1 MSLETRS
8 NSALMKRAEQLK
20 RWQDS
25 ETFREPSEPK
35 RKSRRIGF
43 SDGCVFLAACAAG
56 DREEVKVLLGRGADI
71 DTANVDGLTALH
83 QACIDD
89 NLDMVE
95 FLVSNGADVNRGDN
109 EGWTPLHATA
119 SCGFLSIAKFLLDHG
134 ANVAA
139 VNNDGELAIDI
150 SESDEMEDLLQK
162 EIDIRQINCEDAR
175 NREEQCMLDDAR
187 DWYNSGNFGDR
198 PHTKTGATAL
208 HVAAAKGYIKVIN
221 LLIQAGGE
229 INQQDFDGWTPLHAA
244 AHWAQRE
251 ACELLAEN
259 YVNMDIKNCVGQT
272 PFDVA
277 DPDVLRLLEEL
288 KKKQNTLQKD
298 RPDIKALINRPP
310 TTPGINKGGRSL
322 NSFNSNHVDII
333 RNPMNSS
340 NNVNAVTDRSSI
352 TRLSQQDKETIK
364 QQVKETI
371 KEEKVVTSRDTN
383 ESDKDSSTDTSE
395 SDDSSLST
403 AVSPRIDPFHS
414 DTDIQTARI
423 YQSSTVKPSRTLD
436 SPGVVVTDESGK
448 EAPGFLPPHPETNQ
462 GKDDSAPWRRPGSLR
477 ARPTNSGISGGKLSP
492 STEDVVTVRRAHSFG
507 SDEKRK
513 VSEDII
519 TKQSPDLR
527 PRSIE
532 NLSVSKSN
540 PVSGAQPQPAQVR
553 RSSDLSISSPS
564 TTTSG
569 PVSSSDQTSTN
580 SSPSLPTSPENGNQ
594 KEGQGITNMFKTF
607 FNPFKNEVREVFNGL
622 SGGPKPTKD
631 SAQDESSAQPW
642 SEKSFV
648 PPVRDEEH
656 EIQRKAHA
664 KRVRE
669 TRRSTQGVTLE
680 DLKSAEQLVKKKQ
693 QQENAQRTTEL
704 QQLASSSP
712 TAVGS
717 TAATTTGGGSPS
729 TPPGSTA
736 TTTVTTSATLVTGG
750 SRDDQ
755 DRHERRPSWRLRI
768 ESNDKSRFTL
778 EDTREKMT
786 NSTTSTMSNQSP
798 ERRISR
804 LDPGSIREQ
813 RHTVHTPHL
822 GTTSTQGE
830 SEGSTSGTPTQL
842 TAIQRKKKPKRRSTG
857 VVQLELDD
865 IDPRSEES
873 ADENVPTSSSQTS
886 QDLKTRN
893 NLKSQNGD
901 IDYKKLWEESQAEN
915 ARLRL
920 DMNAIRSDLDS
931 TRHQLEAAIQ
941 ASAKNSV
948 SDTEKREKKVLEKK
962 LAEMEEELKQLQKLK
977 SENEKLKSEN
987 RALTR
992 VVSKLTAA
1000 ATKSGP
1006 TQPSQ
1011 GPQVRK

>member
-1 MSLETRS
+1 MGSDGLVTVVVMSLETRS

-25 ETFREPSEPK
+25 ETCRESSEPK
-35 RKSRRIGF
+35 GKSRRIGF

-56 DREEVKVLLGRGADI
+56 DREELKVLLGRGADI

-95 FLVSNGADVNRGDN
+95 FLVANGADVNRGDN

-162 EIDIRQINCEDAR
+162 EIDVRQINCEDAR

-198 PHTKTGATAL
+198 PHAKTGATAL

-221 LLIQAGGE
+221 LLIQAGSE

-310 TTPGINKGGRSL
+310 TTPGITNKGGRSL
-322 NSFNSNHVDII
+322 NNLNSNHVDII
-333 RNPMNSS
+333 RAPTNSA
-340 NNVNAVTDRSSI
+340 NNANLVTDRSSI

-371 KEEKVVTSRDTN
+371 KEEKVTTSRDTN

-395 SDDSSLST
+395 SDDSSLSV
-403 AVSPRIDPFHS
+403 AVSPRVDPFHS
-414 DTDIQTARI
+414 DSDIQTARI
-423 YQSSTVKPSRTLD
+423 YQSSPAKPSRTLD

-462 GKDDSAPWRRPGSLR
+462 GKDDAAPWRRPGSLR
-477 ARPTNSGISGGKLSP
+477 ARPANSGLTGGKLSP
-492 STEDVVTVRRAHSFG
+492 STEDLVTVRRAHSFG

-540 PVSGAQPQPAQVR
+540 PGAQPQPAQVR
-553 RSSDLSISSPS
+553 R
-564 TTTSG
+564 
-569 PVSSSDQTSTN
+569 
-580 SSPSLPTSPENGNQ
+580 
-594 KEGQGITNMFKTF
+594 
-607 FNPFKNEVREVFNGL
+607 
-622 SGGPKPTKD
+622 
-631 SAQDESSAQPW
+631 
-642 SEKSFV
+642 SFV

-669 TRRSTQGVTLE
+669 TRRSTQGLTLE

-712 TAVGS
+712 TSIGS
-717 TAATTTGGGSPS
+717 TATPTTGGSSPP

-750 SRDDQ
+750 SRDSDQ
-755 DRHERRPSWRLRI
+755 ERHERRPSWRLRI

-778 EDTREKMT
+778 EDSKDKLANT
-786 NSTTSTMSNQSP
+786 TTSSQSP

-804 LDPGSIREQ
+804 LGPASVREQ
-813 RHTVHTPHL
+813 RHSVHVPHL
-822 GTTSTQGE
+822 TTTSTQGE

-842 TAIQRKKKPKRRSTG
+842 TSIQRKKKPKRRSTG

-865 IDPRSEES
+865 IDPKSEES
-873 ADENVPTSSSQTS
+873 ADEKVPTSLSQTS
-886 QDLKTRN
+886 QELKTRSS
-893 NLKSQNGD
+893 LKSQNGE

-920 DMNAIRSDLDS
+920 DMNSIRSDLDS

-992 VVSKLTAA
+992 VISKLTAA

>member
-1 MSLETRS
+1 
-8 NSALMKRAEQLK
+8 
-20 RWQDS
+20 
-25 ETFREPSEPK
+25 
-35 RKSRRIGF
+35 
-43 SDGCVFLAACAAG
+43 
-56 DREEVKVLLGRGADI
+56 
-71 DTANVDGLTALH
+71 
-83 QACIDD
+83 
-89 NLDMVE
+89 
-95 FLVSNGADVNRGDN
+95 
-109 EGWTPLHATA
+109 
-119 SCGFLSIAKFLLDHG
+119 
-134 ANVAA
+134 
-139 VNNDGELAIDI
+139 
-150 SESDEMEDLLQK
+150 
-162 EIDIRQINCEDAR
+162 
-175 NREEQCMLDDAR
+175 MLDDAR
-187 DWYNSGNFGDR
+187 DWYNSGNFGDK
-198 PHTKTGATAL
+198 PHGKTGATAL

-277 DPDVLRLLEEL
+277 DPDVLRLPEEL

-310 TTPGINKGGRSL
+310 TTPGITNKGGRSL
-322 NSFNSNHVDII
+322 NNLNSNHVDII
-333 RNPMNSS
+333 RAPTNSA
-340 NNVNAVTDRSSI
+340 NNANLVTDRSSI

-371 KEEKVVTSRDTN
+371 KEEKVTTSRDTN

-395 SDDSSLST
+395 SDDSSLSV
-403 AVSPRIDPFHS
+403 AVSPRVDPFHS

-423 YQSSTVKPSRTLD
+423 YQSSPAKPSRTLD

-462 GKDDSAPWRRPGSLR
+462 GKDDAAPWRRPGSLR
-477 ARPTNSGISGGKLSP
+477 ARPANSGLTGGKLSP
-492 STEDVVTVRRAHSFG
+492 STEDLVTVRRAHSFG

-540 PVSGAQPQPAQVR
+540 PGAQPQPAQVR
-553 RSSDLSISSPS
+553 R
-564 TTTSG
+564 
-569 PVSSSDQTSTN
+569 
-580 SSPSLPTSPENGNQ
+580 
-594 KEGQGITNMFKTF
+594 
-607 FNPFKNEVREVFNGL
+607 
-622 SGGPKPTKD
+622 
-631 SAQDESSAQPW
+631 
-642 SEKSFV
+642 SFV

-712 TAVGS
+712 TSIGS
-717 TAATTTGGGSPS
+717 TATPTTGGSSPP

-750 SRDDQ
+750 SRDSDQ
-755 DRHERRPSWRLRI
+755 ERHERRPSWRLRI
-768 ESNDKSRFTL
+768 ESNDKSR
-778 EDTREKMT
+778 
-786 NSTTSTMSNQSP
+786 
-798 ERRISR
+798 
-804 LDPGSIREQ
+804 
-813 RHTVHTPHL
+813 
-822 GTTSTQGE
+822 
-830 SEGSTSGTPTQL
+830 
-842 TAIQRKKKPKRRSTG
+842 
-857 VVQLELDD
+857 
-865 IDPRSEES
+865 
-873 ADENVPTSSSQTS
+873 NVPTSSSQTS
-886 QDLKTRN
+886 QEFKTKT
-893 NLKSQNGD
+893 NLKSQNGE

-992 VVSKLTAA
+992 VISKLS
-1000 ATKSGP
+1000 K
-1006 TQPSQ
+1006 
-1011 GPQVRK
+1011 

>member
-25 ETFREPSEPK
+25 ETAREPSEPK

-95 FLVSNGADVNRGDN
+95 FLVANGADVNRGDN

-119 SCGFLSIAKFLLDHG
+119 SCGFLSIAKFLLEHG

-162 EIDIRQINCEDAR
+162 EIDTRQINCEDAR
-175 NREEQCMLDDAR
+175 NKEEQCMLDDAR
-187 DWYNSGNFGDR
+187 DWYNSGNFGDKA
-198 PHTKTGATAL
+198 HGKTGATAL

-310 TTPGINKGGRSL
+310 TTPGITNKGGR
-322 NSFNSNHVDII
+322 
-333 RNPMNSS
+333 
-340 NNVNAVTDRSSI
+340 RSSI

-371 KEEKVVTSRDTN
+371 KEEKVTTSRDTN

-395 SDDSSLST
+395 SDDSSLSV
-403 AVSPRIDPFHS
+403 AVSPRVDPFHS

-423 YQSSTVKPSRTLD
+423 YQSSPAKPSRTLD

-462 GKDDSAPWRRPGSLR
+462 GKDDAAPWRRPGSLR
-477 ARPTNSGISGGKLSP
+477 ARPANSGLTGGKLSP
-492 STEDVVTVRRAHSFG
+492 STEDLVTVRRAHSFG
-507 SDEKRK
+507 SDEKFYAKLAELRQRIRANSMPTLNKDPDILPLNPLDPNTDIHSSTLPKPHRKSVSELSTSSLPRQPKSRLPSVLETQQLNLNLTDADKPPLPPKPSPPLPYSKYIISPQPYRRLDDPKLPDSPPSRFPLPSGAPVVSVATATNSGVAPSSPHDQEWRK

-540 PVSGAQPQPAQVR
+540 PGAQPQPAQVR
-553 RSSDLSISSPS
+553 RSSDISISSPS
-564 TTTSG
+564 TITSG
-569 PVSSSDQTSTN
+569 PISNSDPTSTN
-580 SSPSLPTSPENGNQ
+580 SSPSLPTSPENGAQ

-607 FNPFKNEVREVFNGL
+607 FKWVACTF
-622 SGGPKPTKD
+622 S
-631 SAQDESSAQPW
+631 
-642 SEKSFV
+642 
-648 PPVRDEEH
+648 
-656 EIQRKAHA
+656 
-664 KRVRE
+664 
-669 TRRSTQGVTLE
+669 VTLF
-680 DLKSAEQLVKKKQ
+680 DV
-693 QQENAQRTTEL
+693 EL
-704 QQLASSSP
+704 LII
-712 TAVGS
+712 V
-717 TAATTTGGGSPS
+717 
-729 TPPGSTA
+729 
-736 TTTVTTSATLVTGG
+736 
-750 SRDDQ
+750 D
-755 DRHERRPSWRLRI
+755 
-768 ESNDKSRFTL
+768 
-778 EDTREKMT
+778 
-786 NSTTSTMSNQSP
+786 
-798 ERRISR
+798 
-804 LDPGSIREQ
+804 
-813 RHTVHTPHL
+813 
-822 GTTSTQGE
+822 
-830 SEGSTSGTPTQL
+830 
-842 TAIQRKKKPKRRSTG
+842 
-857 VVQLELDD
+857 
-865 IDPRSEES
+865 
-873 ADENVPTSSSQTS
+873 
-886 QDLKTRN
+886 
-893 NLKSQNGD
+893 
-901 IDYKKLWEESQAEN
+901 
-915 ARLRL
+915 
-920 DMNAIRSDLDS
+920 
-931 TRHQLEAAIQ
+931 
-941 ASAKNSV
+941 
-948 SDTEKREKKVLEKK
+948 
-962 LAEMEEELKQLQKLK
+962 
-977 SENEKLKSEN
+977 
-987 RALTR
+987 
-992 VVSKLTAA
+992 
-1000 ATKSGP
+1000 
-1006 TQPSQ
+1006 
-1011 GPQVRK
+1011 